1 MPPAPTDS
9 PRPDRGTD
17 PHKLRVL
24 LLTTSYPL
32 HEQSVSG
39 LFVQR
44 LAEALAR
51 QVELRILTPADIHG
65 PLPLT
70 DGPKV
75 LTFRYAPRAR
85 QILAHGAGGIPAAL
99 GANRANLML
108 VPPFLL
114 SMLVASWRHAREA
127 DVLFANWS
135 ICGIVAGVVGRVRGI
150 PVVVT
155 LRGEDAN
162 RARKG
167 KLFRSILAVC
177 AHLCQSVVTVSEA
190 MRDALR
196 GTIPAL
202 GPKLQTIPN
211 GVAPEFLQIAPRNT
225 PRGPLELLCVASL
238 IPRKSVATLVDA
250 LALTEWPHSLTIV
263 GEGTESERLMTL
275 VRSLGLQ
282 DRVRFLPFLPP
293 ARIVELLAAADA
305 FVLPSLAE
313 GRPNVVLEA
322 FAAARPVIAC
332 DIDGVREL
340 IGADERGLL
349 YPPGNAAELAARLDC
364 LSDTDLRIRLGA
376 AARRFILDEG
386 LTWDRAAAAY
396 ARLFETLIQRS
407 GSR

>member
-1 MPPAPTDS
+1 MAPAQTDY
-9 PRPDRGTD
+9 PRPDLQSV

-32 HEQSVSG
+32 NEQSVSG

-44 LAEALAR
+44 LAEALAQ
-51 QVELRILTPADIHG
+51 QVDLRVLTPADVHAPRPPAGG
-65 PLPLT
+65 PA
-70 DGPKV
+70 V
-75 LTFRYAPRAR
+75 ITFRYAPRTQ
-85 QILAHGAGGIPAAL
+85 QILAHGAGGIPAAI

-114 SMLVASWRHAREA
+114 SMLAASWRHARGA
-127 DVLFANWS
+127 DVIFANWS

-162 RARKG
+162 RAHNG
-167 KLFRSILAVC
+167 KLFRSILALC
-177 AHLCQSVVTVSEA
+177 AHLCQGVVTVSEA
-190 MRDALR
+190 MRHVLDR
-196 GTIPAL
+196 TIPAL

-211 GVAPEFLQIAPRNT
+211 GVAPEFLRIAPHSK
-225 PRGPLELLCVASL
+225 PDGPLELLCVASL
-238 IPRKSVATLVDA
+238 IPRKSVSTLVDA
-250 LALTEWPHSLTIV
+250 LALTQRPHSLTIV
-263 GEGTESERLMTL
+263 GEGTERERLSML
-275 VRSLGLQ
+275 VRDLGLQ
-282 DRVRFLPFLPP
+282 DRIRFLPFLPP

-349 YPPGNAAELAARLDC
+349 YPPGNVATLAAQLDRLADP
-364 LSDTDLRIRLGA
+364 DLRARLGT
-376 AARRFILDEG
+376 AARRFIVDEG
-386 LTWDRAAAAY
+386 LTWDRAAASY
-396 ARLFETLIQRS
+396 ARLFETLIRPS
-407 GSR
+407 GPR